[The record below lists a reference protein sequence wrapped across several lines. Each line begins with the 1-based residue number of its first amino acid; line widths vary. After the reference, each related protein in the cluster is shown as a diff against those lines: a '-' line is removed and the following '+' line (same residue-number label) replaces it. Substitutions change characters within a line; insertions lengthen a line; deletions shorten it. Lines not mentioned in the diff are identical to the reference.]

1 MRHTPERSLD
11 TSDHHRNVRI
21 DILQDLG
28 IHGNR
33 IVRPLT
39 CPSIRSIGV
48 VTAQTLRCRIMV
60 HHRVHRTGID
70 SEIQSRSAELAEI
83 AKVVTPVRLRYHS
96 HPVAMFLKPSGDH
109 SRSE

>member
-1 MRHTPERSLD
+1 MRYTPERSLD

-21 DILQDLG
+21 DILQDFG
-28 IHGNR
+28 IHRNR

-70 SEIQSRSAELAEI
+70 SEIQSRSAQLAEI
-83 AKVVTPVRLRYHS
+83 AQVVTPVRLRNHS
-96 HPVAMFLKPSGDH
+96 HPVSMLLKPSGDH
-109 SRSE
+109 CRSE